1 MKKKTDMTLLQ
12 ELERYEKIAL
22 ILAVVAMILISATIM
37 VFTILS
43 N

>member
-1 MKKKTDMTLLQ
+1 MKKKTDVTLLQ
-12 ELERYEKIAL
+12 ESERYEKIAL